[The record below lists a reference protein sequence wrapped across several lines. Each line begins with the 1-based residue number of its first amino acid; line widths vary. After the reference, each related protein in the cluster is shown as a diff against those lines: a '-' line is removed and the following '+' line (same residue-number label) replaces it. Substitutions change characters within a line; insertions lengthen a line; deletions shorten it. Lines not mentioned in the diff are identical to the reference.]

1 MLPGLAAEIARC
13 RGLWWESGQAVLGVC
28 PADMS
33 AGQGHGL
40 ILGGGRDWGSVNL
53 RDATNTSHAEQI
65 EIMEERQRVTCRNK
79 KADMERLQ
87 KRMLG
92 RDEWENESN

>member
-1 MLPGLAAEIARC
+1 MVPGLAAEIARR
-13 RGLWWESGQAVLGVC
+13 RGLWWESEQAVPGAC
-28 PADMS
+28 PVDMS
-33 AGQGHGL
+33 AGQGHAL
-40 ILGGGRDWGSVNL
+40 ILGGGRDWGS
-53 RDATNTSHAEQI
+53 AEQI